1 MQLIRLPDELRL
13 AILALTS
20 PLTKEQSKGAVVI
33 MKHVEAELQGFSG
46 KDLPENVKKI
56 IQALVCKLTSNK
68 KEGISTGLHTI
79 LKHKSQTVEFTYK
92 TLKSEFDGKVTRD
105 DEIYDVLVS
114 EILGY
119 SALVRSGHLGKHP
132 EVLKDT
138 VVRLLAMKEG
148 GEAIGIM
155 RTTLV
160 MDILERYS
168 ASPVHEVALEQ
179 LKTLANVPMK
189 KISPCLLWIRL
200 VLMKKCSDMP
210 NWLSST
216 LDASNYSAV
225 GEVLKTC
232 KALLP
237 KVHPL
242 IEELASAL
250 ARSGTNAKFPLGEFW
265 RTNFYSRLHSFSS
278 EDLQLA
284 LIFLKILIPKLKR
297 KSEVST
303 ILGEKVITFL
313 LRNANSN
320 KVLKAALPD
329 LSKVLEQLVQNH
341 EDKEEEVQLAV
352 VEALILPPGTIQFD
366 SVTKTNMVQR
376 TIKHLTASDVKKLGD
391 YITKR
396 IMGKDDQEG
405 MYAEVL
411 ALLLMN
417 PKIKEDVAWRT
428 EQLKTLIKATL
439 VSQKKKTHYLRNT
452 LIQGLY
458 QELQRAPSAL
468 AFLKPIVDFT
478 LKEIEACTEDNGL
491 VSPQS
496 KELWDNVKKKIAT
509 LNSKQGKWPNNSN
522 QVLKVLYYAMTFY
535 IMQDFIGAGKLMEKL
550 DECLSVAQEQGS
562 KKATKEELP
571 WVVTATE
578 LILNYAPSD
587 STFIR
592 TAAQSAFKFI
602 VHDQT
607 TETISM
613 LVDAIVPE
621 GLEEQEIES
630 DEEEDKEEEEEED
643 EEMSEEED
651 EKKEEDGK
659 GEDEGDPLDE
669 IDIGDDEEDMDDDQD
684 DVSDEE
690 ESAAAKDMTAKLRL
704 ELALAQGEH
713 EDIDLDEAPEEELEK
728 LDIAMSAIFAKYRGP
743 KKGKKEPK
751 KKLKDIH
758 LECRA
763 YDILEVYIEQHPS
776 MGFTL
781 GLVRPLLVTLNSLA
795 TTSEKGEKKNDTR
808 IMRLRKLLD
817 MLGEIQ
823 SFEKVDMNIL
833 EMSEELET
841 FVTSTIDYKFALSRY
856 IADCH
861 TLMIRCCL
869 QILGEAA
876 HRSNPIIDLFSEHL
890 FFMLNKKETE
900 KKILMYAGA
909 CSLDWGAL
917 WKLVKDMVDFAFE
930 KNNKYFGRTNALT
943 VLSLLFKNK
952 ALFSRTTT
960 VEVKQL
966 GEAVSQILL
975 GILKRFNLKQQA
987 RFVSRLFEF
996 MIVLRE
1002 NHRDPDTSGIR
1013 WEEILVAVR
1022 NLDKE
1027 IPTASRSPL
1036 RVYYKELVRALH
1048 RDPTQQAADS
1058 EGKKRKYEEEEERRT
1073 QNKKRKE
1080 LARKKQ
1086 QAKKKKA
1093 KELAAQKGPKKFLG
1107 KKGKVKRKRA
1117 SQKKRAR
1124 RSEA

>member
-1 MQLIRLPDELRL
+1 MQLIRLPDELRH

-46 KDLPENVKKI
+46 KDLPENVQKI

-79 LKHKSQTVEFTYK
+79 LKQKDQTVEFTYE
-92 TLKSEFDGKVTRD
+92 TLKTEFDGKVTRD
-105 DEIYDVLVS
+105 DEVYDVLVS

-138 VVRLLAMKEG
+138 VVRLLALKEG
-148 GEAIGIM
+148 GEAIDIM

-168 ASPVHEVALEQ
+168 DSPVHDIALEQ

-189 KISPCLLWIRL
+189 KIKPSLLWIRL

-216 LDASNYSAV
+216 LDASNYTAL

-242 IEELASAL
+242 VEELASAL
-250 ARSGTNAKFPLGEFW
+250 ARSGTNTKFPLGEFW
-265 RTNFYSRLHSFSS
+265 RITFYSRLHSLSS

-297 KSEVST
+297 KSEVKT

-313 LRNANSN
+313 LKNANSN

-329 LSKVLEQLVQNH
+329 LSRVLEHLVQNH

-366 SVTKTNMVQR
+366 SLTKTNMVQR

-396 IMGKDDQEG
+396 IIGKDDQEG

-417 PKIKEDVAWRT
+417 PKIKEDVPWKT

-439 VSQKKKTHYLRNT
+439 VTQKKKISYLRNT
-452 LIQGLY
+452 MMQGLY

-478 LKEIEACTEDNGL
+478 HKEIDACTEDNGL
-491 VSPQS
+491 ISPQS
-496 KELWDNVKKKIAT
+496 KELWDNIKKKIAT
-509 LNSKQGKWPNNSN
+509 LNSKQGKWPKNSN

-535 IMQDFIGAGKLMEKL
+535 VMQDFIGASKLLEKL
-550 DECLSVAQEQGS
+550 DDCLDVAQKQGS
-562 KKATKEELP
+562 KQASKEELP

-578 LILNYAPSD
+578 LILNYAPGD

-592 TAAQSAFKFI
+592 AVAQSAFKLI

-607 TETISM
+607 SETISM

-621 GLEEQEIES
+621 GMEEQDVES
-630 DEEEDKEEEEEED
+630 DEEEEKEEEDEDED
-643 EEMSEEED
+643 EEMSEDNDD
-651 EKKEEDGK
+651 EKNEEDGK
-659 GEDEGDPLDE
+659 GENEGDPLDE
-669 IDIGDDEEDMDDDQD
+669 IDIGGEEDMDDDQD
-684 DVSDEE
+684 DESDED

-713 EDIDLDEAPEEELEK
+713 EDIDLDEAAEDELEK
-728 LDIAMSAIFAKYRGP
+728 LDIAMSAIFAKYRGT

-751 KKLKDIH
+751 KKLRDIH

-763 YDILEVYIEQHPS
+763 YDLLEVYIEQHPS

-795 TTSEKGEKKNDTR
+795 TTNEKGEKKNDTR

-817 MLGEIQ
+817 VLGEVQ

-856 IADCH
+856 IANCH
-861 TLMIRCCL
+861 TLMIKCSL
-869 QILGEAA
+869 QILGETA

-890 FFMLNKKETE
+890 FFMLNKKEPE
-900 KKILMYAGA
+900 KKILMYTGA

-917 WKLVKDMVDFAFE
+917 WKLVKDMVDFTFE
-930 KNNKYFGRTNALT
+930 KNNKYFGRTNGLC
-943 VLSLLFKNK
+943 VLSLLLKNK
-952 ALFSRTTT
+952 ALFSRATTA
-960 VEVKQL
+960 EVKQL
-966 GEAVSQILL
+966 GESVSQCLL
-975 GILKRFNLKQQA
+975 GILKKFNLRQQA

-1022 NLDKE
+1022 DLDKA

-1048 RDPTQQAADS
+1048 RDPNQQAAEP
-1058 EGKKRKYEEEEERRT
+1058 EGKKRKFEEEEERRT
-1073 QNKKRKE
+1073 QNKRRKE

-1086 QAKKKKA
+1086 QKKKA
-1093 KELAAQKGPKKFLG
+1093 KAQALQKGPKKFLG
-1107 KKGKVKRKRA
+1107 NKGKVKRKRA
-1117 SQKKRAR
+1117 SQKKRTR

>member
-1 MQLIRLPDELRL
+1 
-13 AILALTS
+13 
-20 PLTKEQSKGAVVI
+20 
-33 MKHVEAELQGFSG
+33 
-46 KDLPENVKKI
+46 
-56 IQALVCKLTSNK
+56 
-68 KEGISTGLHTI
+68 
-79 LKHKSQTVEFTYK
+79 
-92 TLKSEFDGKVTRD
+92 
-105 DEIYDVLVS
+105 
-114 EILGY
+114 
-119 SALVRSGHLGKHP
+119 
-132 EVLKDT
+132 
-138 VVRLLAMKEG
+138 
-148 GEAIGIM
+148 
-155 RTTLV
+155 
-160 MDILERYS
+160 
-168 ASPVHEVALEQ
+168 
-179 LKTLANVPMK
+179 
-189 KISPCLLWIRL
+189 
-200 VLMKKCSDMP
+200 
-210 NWLSST
+210 
-216 LDASNYSAV
+216 
-225 GEVLKTC
+225 
-232 KALLP
+232 
-237 KVHPL
+237 
-242 IEELASAL
+242 
-250 ARSGTNAKFPLGEFW
+250 
-265 RTNFYSRLHSFSS
+265 
-278 EDLQLA
+278 
-284 LIFLKILIPKLKR
+284 
-297 KSEVST
+297 
-303 ILGEKVITFL
+303 
-313 LRNANSN
+313 
-320 KVLKAALPD
+320 
-329 LSKVLEQLVQNH
+329 
-341 EDKEEEVQLAV
+341 
-352 VEALILPPGTIQFD
+352 
-366 SVTKTNMVQR
+366 
-376 TIKHLTASDVKKLGD
+376 
-391 YITKR
+391 
-396 IMGKDDQEG
+396 
-405 MYAEVL
+405 
-411 ALLLMN
+411 
-417 PKIKEDVAWRT
+417 
-428 EQLKTLIKATL
+428 
-439 VSQKKKTHYLRNT
+439 
-452 LIQGLY
+452 
-458 QELQRAPSAL
+458 
-468 AFLKPIVDFT
+468 
-478 LKEIEACTEDNGL
+478 
-491 VSPQS
+491 
-496 KELWDNVKKKIAT
+496 
-509 LNSKQGKWPNNSN
+509 
-522 QVLKVLYYAMTFY
+522 
-535 IMQDFIGAGKLMEKL
+535 
-550 DECLSVAQEQGS
+550 
-562 KKATKEELP
+562 
-571 WVVTATE
+571 
-578 LILNYAPSD
+578 
-587 STFIR
+587 
-592 TAAQSAFKFI
+592 
-602 VHDQT
+602 
-607 TETISM
+607 
-613 LVDAIVPE
+613 
-621 GLEEQEIES
+621 
-630 DEEEDKEEEEEED
+630 
-643 EEMSEEED
+643 MSEEED

-1048 RDPTQQAADS
+1048 R
-1058 EGKKRKYEEEEERRT
+1058 
-1073 QNKKRKE
+1073 
-1080 LARKKQ
+1080 
-1086 QAKKKKA
+1086 
-1093 KELAAQKGPKKFLG
+1093 
-1107 KKGKVKRKRA
+1107 
-1117 SQKKRAR
+1117 
-1124 RSEA
+1124 